1 MIERYQVTAWPV
13 VPQTRLSA
21 SDVCLEVVG
30 QIPLHSLP
38 LRPILCFLLSARW
51 AAAHAR
57 VSGKIPPAL
66 TANCVGYFFHLT

>member
-57 VSGKIPPAL
+57 VAREITPTLATDSIWYL
-66 TANCVGYFFHLT
+66 FHDV